1 MKGNLI
7 SSVVRTL
14 FSFFVPGGLL
24 LLGAVACVHAKIVA
38 QSLPALM
45 LIYPYAVFGA
55 GMLLAWRFNKSRL
68 VFALLVLA
76 LADRSLLLLVHRTID
91 SVRTDDLVFNAVALL
106 LPINFAVFSL
116 LKERGIC
123 TLHGI
128 LRLCLILLQALGIV
142 LLCRR
147 SPDLN
152 IADYLGYSFVDL
164 PALAGISLT
173 QPALLVFFAVFLFFI
188 VRFIIHRDAV
198 VSAFFWTLVSV
209 FIALAF
215 EKLGPLS
222 PVYFA
227 TGGLVLVISVIE
239 TSYSMAYH
247 DELTGLPGRRSL
259 NEALRKLTSRY
270 AIAMV
275 DIDHFKQFND
285 RYGHDVG
292 DQVLRM
298 VGSKLVRT
306 TGGARAFRYG
316 GEEFILVFHE
326 SLMDVIPHLER
337 LRKTI
342 GTSEFMLRGSRRPR
356 KKPKQPQTT
365 EVPQNGV
372 SVTVSI
378 GLAERDDN
386 YRTPEEVV
394 RAADKALYRAKNS
407 GRNRV
412 ST

>member
-1 MKGNLI
+1 
-7 SSVVRTL
+7 
-14 FSFFVPGGLL
+14 
-24 LLGAVACVHAKIVA
+24 
-38 QSLPALM
+38 
-45 LIYPYAVFGA
+45 
-55 GMLLAWRFNKSRL
+55 
-68 VFALLVLA
+68 
-76 LADRSLLLLVHRTID
+76 
-91 SVRTDDLVFNAVALL
+91 
-106 LPINFAVFSL
+106 
-116 LKERGIC
+116 
-123 TLHGI
+123 
-128 LRLCLILLQALGIV
+128 
-142 LLCRR
+142 
-147 SPDLN
+147 
-152 IADYLGYSFVDL
+152 
-164 PALAGISLT
+164 
-173 QPALLVFFAVFLFFI
+173 VFLFFI

-227 TGGLVLVISVIE
+227 TGGLALVISVIE

-326 SLMDVIPHLER
+326 SLMDVIPHLET

-342 GTSEFMLRGSRRPR
+342 GRSEFMLRGSRRHR

-365 EVPQNGV
+365 EPPQNGV